1 MPETGE
7 STASGALSASVQPP
21 GEAVRRGRAYDVGHH
36 AGGKVPGRPSRRSP
50 EGPLLFRWA
59 LLSRAAS
66 SSVAEE
72 RCSAC
77 TSARAGRR

>member
-1 MPETGE
+1 MPETSE

-36 AGGKVPGRPSRRSP
+36 VGEKFPDDRLAVALRVLCR
-50 EGPLLFRWA
+50 A

-66 SSVAEE
+66 SSVAEG